1 MNETKHRVEVCICMG
16 SSCFSRGNRRNVE
29 AIRDY
34 LVRNGLSEK
43 VSLTGHLCEGMCKC
57 GPNISLAGQT
67 FHCIDSADSALV
79 DSLLEKHLKVP
90 E

>member
-1 MNETKHRVEVCICMG
+1 MCETKQRVEVCICMG

-29 AIRDY
+29 AIRAY

-57 GPNISLAGQT
+57 GPNISVAGRFLT
-67 FHCIDSADSALV
+67 CIDSADPALF
-79 DSLLEKHLKVP
+79 DTILEKHLKVP